1 MRYLLVSYFKTP
13 KGQMDEQVC
22 VARNIRTADIQ
33 TCAVILDFRKGQVV
47 KATLNGTNVP
57 RDWIKIRDFYQK
69 HYAKLVEDL
78 EAIHG
83 RYEVEEKKEG
93 VPENTPSE
101 AT

>member
-1 MRYLLVSYFKTP
+1 MRYLLVSYLKNP

-22 VARNIRTADIQ
+22 VARNIRNNDIQ
-33 TCAVILDFRKGQVV
+33 TCAVILDFREGRVV
-47 KATLNGTNVP
+47 KATLNGTTIP

-69 HYAKLVEDL
+69 HYKKLVEDL

-83 RYEVEEKKEG
+83 RYEAEERKEG
-93 VPENTPSE
+93 VSENTPSA

>member
-1 MRYLLVSYFKTP
+1 MRYLLVSYLKTP

-22 VARNIRTADIQ
+22 VARSVRKNDIQ
-33 TCAVILDFRKGQVV
+33 TCAVILDFREGRIV
-47 KATLNGTNVP
+47 KATLNGTTLP

-69 HYAKLVEDL
+69 HYKKLVEDL

-83 RYEVEEKKEG
+83 RYEAEERKEDA
-93 VPENTPSE
+93 PESTPSE